1 MKKIFTLGALATTML
16 LFSQTV
22 NLSKTTKEMYNSLID
37 AGVKKGLSKTE
48 ATQEALKNEEF
59 NKIYIED
66 LKKSNKK
73 MSKEGI
79 ILSRNFIQ
87 LPNHKKVAILPFS
100 TKIESD
106 KKKQSKKENIKKEE
120 SAMDMIQDKMYKHF
134 AKNQFNYFVEFQDI
148 DRTNQILRS
157 SGLWNNLSR
166 TPTEEIAK
174 ALGVDAVIRG
184 DFGQEVEDRNVAEK
198 AAATYLKITTLGLAG
213 SKANEGTLTLS
224 IADAETGEVLWRKE
238 STDKTTSK
246 NSGKLVEYIMKSI
259 NKSFPYSVDLK
270 D

>member
-1 MKKIFTLGALATTML
+1 MKKIFTLGAIVTSMV

-22 NLSKTTKEMYNSLID
+22 NLSKATKAMYNELID
-37 AGVKKGLSKTE
+37 SGVKRGLSKAD
-48 ATQEALKNEEF
+48 ATQEALRNEAF

-87 LPNHKKVAILPFS
+87 LTNHKKVAILPFS

-106 KKKQSKKENIKKEE
+106 KKNQSKKENIKKEE

-134 AKNQFNYFVEFQDI
+134 AKNQFDYFVEFQDV

-174 ALGVDAVIRG
+174 ALGVDAIIRG
-184 DFGQEVEDRNVAEK
+184 DYDQEREERNAAQK
-198 AAATYLKITTLGLAG
+198 AAGTYMKITTLGLVG
-213 SKANEGTLTLS
+213 SKANEGTLNLS
-224 IADAETGEVLWRKE
+224 IADATTGEVLWRKE

-246 NSGKLVEYIMKSI
+246 SSDKLVEYIMKSI
-259 NKSFPYSVDLK
+259 TKSFPYSIDLK
-270 D
+270 N